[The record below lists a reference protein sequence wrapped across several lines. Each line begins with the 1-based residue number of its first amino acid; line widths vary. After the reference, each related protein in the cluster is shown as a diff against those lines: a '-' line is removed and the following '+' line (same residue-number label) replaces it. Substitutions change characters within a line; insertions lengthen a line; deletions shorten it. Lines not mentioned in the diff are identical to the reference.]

1 MGGCMAIEEAGDDGD
16 HETATVKLTP
26 VAEASRKPNFLCLH
40 GWRTKGD
47 ILSMQMAALQANTNM
62 NCIFID
68 APFLGRGKPDE
79 GIAIFYPDRPYY
91 EWFYRTKVVETP
103 DAVKS
108 DHFAGYDN
116 MEESM
121 KYLVDYIERSGP
133 YDGLLGFS
141 QGASMVTR
149 LVNRQEELM
158 KISSVQQISFTMKF
172 RFAILIGG
180 VPPQVFILL

>member
-1 MGGCMAIEEAGDDGD
+1 MGGCMAIEEADDP
-16 HETATVKLTP
+16 ETATAKNAAH
-26 VAEASRKPNFLCLH
+26 AEPPREPKILCLH
-40 GWRTKGD
+40 GWRTNGD
-47 ILSMQMAALQANTNM
+47 ILSMQMAALQANTAM
-62 NCIFID
+62 KCIFID
-68 APFLGRGKPDE
+68 APFPGRGKPDE
-79 GIAIFYPDRPYY
+79 GIAMFYPDRPYY

-108 DHFAGYDN
+108 DRFVGYDN

-121 KYLVDYIERSGP
+121 KYLANYIESSGP

-158 KISSVQQISFTMKF
+158 KISSVQQISFTMQFKF
-172 RFAILIGG
+172 VILIGG
-180 VPPQVFILL
+180 VPPQVFILH